1 MFHFFLSILS
11 GYPPLNLT
19 ESEPDF
25 ERVKGPPMR
34 QFQARG
40 VEKMGIKTDKSSFFV
55 GPQSW
60 IVDGAAAEKG
70 GFPKAGEGE
79 WGVPAYGVGP

>member
-1 MFHFFLSILS
+1 
-11 GYPPLNLT
+11 
-19 ESEPDF
+19 
-25 ERVKGPPMR
+25 
-34 QFQARG
+34 
-40 VEKMGIKTDKSSFFV
+40 MGIKTDKSSFFV

>member
-1 MFHFFLSILS
+1 MRHFRLVEWQKKGIE
-11 GYPPLNLT
+11 T
-19 ESEPDF
+19 DES
-25 ERVKGPPMR
+25 
-34 QFQARG
+34 
-40 VEKMGIKTDKSSFFV
+40 SCFV